1 MKILE
6 INKFYYLRGGSERHM
21 LELSEAL
28 TRRGHTVIP
37 FSTKDERNLPN
48 GFSDYFVSSFELDRL
63 NLKNIFKIFYN
74 WQAVRNLEKLIRKE
88 RPDIAHLHNIQYQL
102 TPAVIRTLKKYG
114 IPVVQTLHAYNII
127 CPNARLYTEGSPCE
141 RCRQR
146 RFYNCLTHKCVH
158 DSYAKSLLA
167 TLEAYLNVSLLKRY
181 AEVDAFIAPSN
192 FMKEVSVRFGMPAE
206 KIQVMHNFVDSEKF
220 ASPAANAGD
229 YLLYFGRL
237 TEEKGLDLL
246 LDSVAADPDTRLKIV
261 GDGPD
266 YQNLKLK
273 IENLRL
279 NDRVSLLGYKSDE
292 ELTRLV
298 TGAKAIVIPSR
309 WPENMPYSLLE
320 SMSFG
325 KTVVVARIGGLPE
338 LIRHGYNGFLFE
350 AGSRDSLSEQ
360 LKVINR
366 VDLSAIGARAR
377 ETALNLNAQ
386 NYCEKF
392 EKLAVALIKK

>member
-48 GFSDYFVSSFELDRL
+48 EFSDYFVNSFELDRL

-102 TPAVIRTLKKYG
+102 TPAVIRVLKKYG
-114 IPVVQTLHAYNII
+114 VPVVQTLHAYNII
-127 CPNARLYTEGSPCE
+127 CPNAKLYTEGSPCE

-146 RFYNCLTHKCVH
+146 RFYNCLTHKCAH

-181 AEVDAFIAPSN
+181 HEVDAFIAPSN

-220 ASPAANAGD
+220 ASPTANVGD

-246 LDSVAADPDTRLKIV
+246 LDAAAADSDIRLKIV
-261 GDGPD
+261 GDGPEESNLKSKI
-266 YQNLKLK
+266 QNLKLS
-273 IENLRL
+273 
-279 NDRVSLLGYKSDE
+279 DRAELLGYKADS
-292 ELTRLV
+292 ELITLIAN
-298 TGAKAIVIPSR
+298 AKAIIIPSR

-320 SMSFG
+320 AISFG

-338 LIRHGYNGFLFE
+338 LIRHGHNGFLFE
-350 AGSRDSLSEQ
+350 AGSRESLNEQ

-392 EKLAVALIKK
+392 EKLAAALIKK